1 MSMSINLNFY
11 KEVPKT
17 TEKDLLVRLSNSA
30 KDEIFKE
37 GGVRYLNIS
46 LPKDSKFTRRK
57 YFLLVRRMIMAAKN
71 VGAKRIIIDLNHK
84 ESLKIAKEKLRE
96 AKIDLKDAVKIFA
109 TNCLMANYKY
119 VVYKETPKDGWNF
132 VEEICFVG
140 NVNAKIKE
148 FLNEGVLIGESVNRT
163 RDLANTPGGDMTP
176 SILVE
181 EIKKDIKGLPIVMNV
196 LDEKEMQRLNMNAI
210 LAVGRGSDEESKFIV
225 LEYWGTKKK
234 ENPIVLVGKGVT
246 YDTGGLSIKLGDGML
261 GMNMDMSGGA
271 AVLQTLILGAK
282 LKLKKNIIA
291 LVPAVENG
299 VSGKSYR
306 PGDII
311 KSMSGKT
318 IEVLNTDAE
327 GRVILADAL
336 TYAKQYNP
344 ELVIDVATL
353 TGAAII
359 SVGDRA
365 NLIFSRDEK
374 LIKNTQEL
382 GEKSGE
388 YVWPLPM
395 WEEYENDVKGSV
407 GDVTNI
413 HNKKN
418 RQAGSIMG
426 AVFLLQFAKD
436 FKKWMHIDMAPR
448 MEASSDEFLS
458 SGAVG
463 SPVRLLLEFLR
474 K

>member
-1 MSMSINLNFY
+1 M
-11 KEVPKT
+11 PKIG
-17 TEKDLLVRLSNSA
+17 KDDAIVNLSNSA

-37 GGVRYLNIS
+37 GGVRYLNLSI
-46 LPKDSKFTRRK
+46 PKDAKFSRRK
-57 YFLLVRRMIMAAKN
+57 YFLLVRRMISLAKN
-71 VGAKRIIIDLNHK
+71 SGAKRIIIDLNHK
-84 ESLKIAKEKLRE
+84 ESIKIAKEKLRE
-96 AKIDLKDAVKIFA
+96 AKIGLKDAVKIFA
-109 TNCLMANYKY
+109 TNSVMANYKY
-119 VVYKETPKDGWNF
+119 VAYKETPKNGWDF
-132 VEEICFVG
+132 VEEISFIG
-140 NVNAKIKE
+140 SVNAKIKE
-148 FLNEGVLIGESVNRT
+148 NLNEGILIGESVNRT

-181 EIKKDIKGLPIVMNV
+181 EIKKDIKGFPIVMNV
-196 LDEKEMQRLNMNAI
+196 LGEKEMERINMNAV

-225 LEYWGTKKK
+225 LEYWGTKKSQK
-234 ENPIVLVGKGVT
+234 PIVLVGKGVT
-246 YDTGGLSIKLGDGML
+246 YDTGGLNIKGDSML
-261 GMNMDMSGGA
+261 GMNLDMSGGA
-271 AVLQTLILGAK
+271 AVMQTLILAVK

-291 LVPAVENG
+291 LVPAVENSP
-299 VSGKSYR
+299 SGKSYR

-336 TYAKQYNP
+336 TYAKQYDP
-344 ELVIDVATL
+344 EVVIDVATL

-365 NLIFSRDEK
+365 SIIFSRDEK
-374 LIKNTQEL
+374 LIKNIEDL

-395 WEEYENDVKGSV
+395 WEEYENDVKGNF

-426 AVFLLQFAKD
+426 AVFLLQFAKE
-436 FKKWMHIDMAPR
+436 FKKWLHIDMAPR

-458 SGAVG
+458 QGAAG
-463 SPVRLLLEFLR
+463 SPVRLLIEFLR
-474 K
+474 KN